1 MRFPDPFFRPY
12 MGGSPDFR
20 RPRDGKGIELTA
32 NDGKNAILI
41 AVGIAT

>member
-1 MRFPDPFFRPY
+1 
-12 MGGSPDFR
+12 MGRSPDFR
-20 RPRDGKGIELTA
+20 RRAWRQGIELAA